1 MLILVKSITDDG
13 GFQLIQ
19 RRNYEWKIGPK
30 AFLDYGTRTPQLGG
44 GHMGWQ
50 SIDLGWQMPPCTPVE
65 TLLLMINV
73 RGRVDRKGEILCL
86 LSLFGNPLH
95 HIIARVSS
103 HTVDDK

>member
-1 MLILVKSITDDG
+1 MNGKLAQKL
-13 GFQLIQ
+13 
-19 RRNYEWKIGPK
+19 
-30 AFLDYGTRTPQLGG
+30 FLTMAHEHLSWGG